1 VQTDQPISLSPTAG
15 VTGKGGNW
23 LEKPP
28 DAESAVGTRI
38 PNGVVQKVEKEVVGG
53 YPRGDLRF
61 FVKPSSRKEN
71 LNTIGA

>member
-1 VQTDQPISLSPTAG
+1 MINKLKWRLPTKHSPTPC
-15 VTGKGGNW
+15 TGQ
-23 LEKPP
+23 
-28 DAESAVGTRI
+28 
-38 PNGVVQKVEKEVVGG
+38 GVVQKVEKEVVGG